1 VASAFHKM
9 TPLLL
14 PGNKHSDPRGT
25 LRFNNDFNAAN
36 IKRIYTIEN
45 KDTSFIRAWQG
56 HAIERRWF
64 SAINGKFEIKLI
76 KIDNWENPAKK
87 TNCTSYILDDVKLDI
102 LAVPKG
108 YISSI
113 QALEENAKLMVM
125 SDYTLGEID
134 DEYRF
139 DLDYFEI

>member
-1 VASAFHKM
+1 MKPQLISG
-9 TPLLL
+9 
-14 PGNKHSDPRGT
+14 GNHSDSRGT
-25 LRFNNDFNAAN
+25 FRFNNDFNATE

-45 KDTSFIRAWQG
+45 SSTEFIRGWQG

-64 SAINGKFEIKLI
+64 SAINGKFEIRLI
-76 KIDNWENPAKK
+76 KIENWENPAKK
-87 TNCTSYILDDVKLDI
+87 TSCSSFIIDDVKLDI

-113 QALEENAKLMVM
+113 QALEENAKLLVM
-125 SDYTLGEID
+125 SDYMLGEID

-139 DLDYFEI
+139 ELDYFEI

>member
-1 VASAFHKM
+1 M

-14 PGNKHSDPRGT
+14 PGNNHSDPRGT
-25 LRFNNDFNAAN
+25 LCFNNDFNASE

-45 KDTSFIRAWQG
+45 KNTSFIRGWQG

-64 SAINGKFEIKLI
+64 SSINGKFEIRLI
-76 KIDNWENPAKK
+76 KIENWENPAKK
-87 TNCTSYILDDVKLDI
+87 TSCSSFTIDDVKLDI

-113 QALEENAKLMVM
+113 QALEENSKLMVM
-125 SDYTLGEID
+125 PDYMLGEID

-139 DLDYFEI
+139 DLNYFEI

>member
-1 VASAFHKM
+1 MKPQLISG
-9 TPLLL
+9 
-14 PGNKHSDPRGT
+14 GNHSDSRGT
-25 LRFNNDFNAAN
+25 LRFNNDFNATD

-45 KDTSFIRAWQG
+45 NSTEFIRGWQG

-76 KIDNWENPAKK
+76 RIDNWKNPAKK
-87 TNCTSYILDDVKLDI
+87 TSYSSFIIDDVKLDI

-113 QALEENAKLMVM
+113 QALEENAKLLVM
-125 SDYTLGEID
+125 SDYMLGEID

-139 DLDYFEI
+139 ELDYFEI